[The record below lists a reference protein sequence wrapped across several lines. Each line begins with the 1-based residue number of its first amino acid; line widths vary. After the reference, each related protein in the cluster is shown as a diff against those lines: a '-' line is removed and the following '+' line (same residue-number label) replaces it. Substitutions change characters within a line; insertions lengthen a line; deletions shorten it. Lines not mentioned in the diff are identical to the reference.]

1 MNLDYFKNENLKIL
15 FDALKIEY
23 YKTNK
28 LSGTIKI
35 IPNKEEVKEIEK
47 LLRNGKYL
55 TNDSVNII
63 KISDLEKSLLK
74 TKYQDYSL
82 KDILFYLY
90 GVIDTKYEIKINE
103 KITNDTKYELFY
115 SKYKD
120 IKIIDMLKKEEV
132 IYLLNK
138 DEELLINVF
147 NALKKIPKEKTPL
160 SVFSTQVTKNP
171 HYFDLDTK
179 NASLLIKFLA
189 LLNNEDVPKKRVDKV
204 KLLNKYNIITD
215 NYSNYIMTYNL
226 YGEIYLD
233 YLANKKEV
241 VNLNLNNILNLNKV
255 YSKNKKII
263 ILENPSV
270 LDYIKNI
277 NTDYGIII
285 GGGNPNIA
293 FYELLDKLSDHKLY
307 YNGDYD
313 PEGLLIANKLVSMY
327 SNLELILYDKEYF
340 IKYATNNKISD
351 SRIKILDNIEHEYL
365 KDIVKV
371 IKDSKNVS
379 YQEEIIDEIIKFIKE
394 K

>member
-1 MNLDYFKNENLKIL
+1 MNLDYFKNKNLKIL
-15 FDALKIEY
+15 FDALKIKY

-63 KISDLEKSLLK
+63 KISDLEKGLLK

-120 IKIIDMLKKEEV
+120 IKIIDVLKKEEV

-189 LLNNEDVPKKRVDKV
+189 LLNNGDVPKKRVDKV

-313 PEGLLIANKLVSMY
+313 PEGLLIANKLVNMY
-327 SNLELILYDKEYF
+327 SNLELILYDKEYI
-340 IKYATNNKISD
+340 IKYATNDKISD
-351 SRIKILDNIEHEYL
+351 SRIKILDNIEHENL

-379 YQEEIIDEIIKFIKE
+379 YQEEIIDEIIKFIKKE
-394 K
+394 